1 MPSRLFRETSA
12 VAAALVIALP
22 CAAQQVRQ
30 QAYVNDFNNGFWI
43 VRVEPRMGVVP
54 TPAPQ
59 ATPTATYLVFV
70 ASEGNDHIALVRWGP
85 NGATVERDHRIGL
98 NPTELLGP
106 HGIAVS
112 PDGNYYYVTT
122 AHGTP
127 FGALWK
133 YTTDRDSLIG
143 KVQLGAF
150 PATIQVSPDG
160 AYVYAVNFN
169 LYGDPVRSSV
179 SIVYGDQMVE
189 VTRVPTCIMP
199 HGSRL
204 NPQGTKHYS
213 ACMMNDELVEIDTR
227 QFAVARHFR
236 LTKGKEEGLT
246 GAPMAGVQMAG
257 QAMSGH
263 DMTRGPEPVA
273 SAASAITCSPTW
285 AQPSADGSKVYV
297 ACNKSN
303 EIVEIDVASWKMT
316 RRIPAGDGVYNLAAT
331 HDGNRLIGTN
341 KRGQSVSVIDIA
353 TGKELA
359 RIPTTRK
366 VASGITVSSDDRYA
380 FASIE
385 GVGSQPGTVDIIDL
399 TTLQKVASV
408 DVGQQ
413 AGGIDFWKRIP

>member
-1 MPSRLFRETSA
+1 MTRLWSIPLLLA
-12 VAAALVIALP
+12 VASGEWHVARAQSDSLATRHLP
-22 CAAQQVRQ
+22 V
-30 QAYVNDFNNGFWI
+30 
-43 VRVEPRMGVVP
+43 
-54 TPAPQ
+54 
-59 ATPTATYLVFV
+59 ATYLVFV
-70 ASEGNDHIALVRWGP
+70 ASEGNDHIALLRWAP

-106 HGIAVS
+106 HGLAVS

-133 YTTDRDSLIG
+133 YTTDRDSLVG

-150 PATIQVSPDG
+150 PATVQVSPDG

-189 VTRVPTCIMP
+189 VTRVPTCVMP

-204 NPQGTKHYS
+204 NVQGTKHYS

-236 LTKGKEEGLT
+236 LTNGKEEGLT
-246 GAPMAGVQMAG
+246 GAPLAGVQMAG
-257 QAMSGH
+257 HEMSAH
-263 DMTRGPEPVA
+263 D
-273 SAASAITCSPTW
+273 ITCSPTW
-285 AQPSADGSKVYV
+285 AQPSADGAKVFV

-331 HDGNRLIGTN
+331 HDGKLLLGTN

-353 TGKELA
+353 SGKELA

-413 AGGIDFWKRIP
+413 AGGIDFWKIIR

>member
-1 MPSRLFRETSA
+1 MIVRRALALLVVVASA
-12 VAAALVIALP
+12 VSRVAS
-22 CAAQQVRQ
+22 AQS
-30 QAYVNDFNNGFWI
+30 DSL
-43 VRVEPRMGVVP
+43 
-54 TPAPQ
+54 
-59 ATPTATYLVFV
+59 ATRHRPSATYLVFV

-133 YTTDRDSLIG
+133 YTTDRDSLVG

-150 PATIQVSPDG
+150 PATVQVSPDG

-236 LTKGKEEGLT
+236 LTKGNEEGLS

-257 QAMSGH
+257 HAMGGS
-263 DMTRGPEPVA
+263 D
-273 SAASAITCSPTW
+273 ITCSPTW
-285 AQPSADGSKVYV
+285 AQPSSDGAKVFV
-297 ACNKSN
+297 ACNKSS
-303 EIVEIDVASWKMT
+303 EIVEVDVAPWKMT
-316 RRIPAGDGVYNLAAT
+316 RRIPAGDGVYNLAVT
-331 HDGNRLIGTN
+331 HDGKRILGTN
-341 KRGQSVSVIDIA
+341 KRGQSVSVIDIG

-385 GVGSQPGTVDIIDL
+385 GIGSQPGTVDIIDL

-413 AGGIDFWKRIP
+413 AGGIDFWKIVR

>member
-1 MPSRLFRETSA
+1 MNRAAVLMVLSSVIGGQWSGITAQSSPAADHRPRTAPS
-12 VAAALVIALP
+12 
-22 CAAQQVRQ
+22 
-30 QAYVNDFNNGFWI
+30 
-43 VRVEPRMGVVP
+43 
-54 TPAPQ
+54 
-59 ATPTATYLVFV
+59 ATYFVFV
-70 ASEGNDHIALVRWGP
+70 ASEGNDRIALVSFGP
-85 NGATVERDHRIGL
+85 NGARVERERRIGL

-106 HGIAVS
+106 HGIALS
-112 PDGNYYYVTT
+112 PDGKYYYVTT

-133 YTTDRDSLIG
+133 YTTDRDSLVG
-143 KVQLGAF
+143 KVDLGAF
-150 PATIQVSPDG
+150 PATVQVSPDG

-189 VTRVPTCIMP
+189 VTRIPTCIMP

-213 ACMMNDELVEIDTR
+213 VCMMNDALVEIDTR
-227 QFAVARHFR
+227 QFSIARHFR

-257 QAMSGH
+257 HEMGAH
-263 DMTRGPEPVA
+263 DL
-273 SAASAITCSPTW
+273 SCSPTW
-285 AQPSADGSKVYV
+285 AQPSADGSKVFV
-297 ACNKSN
+297 ACNKSSD
-303 EIVEIDVASWKMT
+303 IVEIDVASWTMT
-316 RRIPAGDGVYNLAAT
+316 RRFPAGDGVYNLAAT
-331 HDGNRLIGTN
+331 HDGKLLLTTN
-341 KRGQSVSVIDIA
+341 KRGQSVSIIDIA
-353 TGKELA
+353 SGKELA
-359 RIPTTRK
+359 RVPTTRK

-399 TTLQKVASV
+399 TTMQKVASV

-413 AGGIDFWKRIP
+413 AGGIDFWKTVP

>member
-1 MPSRLFRETSA
+1 MP
-12 VAAALVIALP
+12 V
-22 CAAQQVRQ
+22 
-30 QAYVNDFNNGFWI
+30 
-43 VRVEPRMGVVP
+43 
-54 TPAPQ
+54 
-59 ATPTATYLVFV
+59 ATYLVFV
-70 ASEGNDHIALVRWGP
+70 ASEGNDHIALLRWAP

-106 HGIAVS
+106 HGLAVS

-133 YTTDRDSLIG
+133 YTTDRDSLVG

-150 PATIQVSPDG
+150 PATVQVSPDG

-179 SIVYGDQMVE
+179 SIVYSDQMVE
-189 VTRVPTCIMP
+189 VTRVPTCVMP

-204 NPQGTKHYS
+204 NVQGTKHYS

-236 LTKGKEEGLT
+236 LTNGKEEGLT
-246 GAPMAGVQMAG
+246 GAPLAGVQMAG
-257 QAMSGH
+257 HEMSAH
-263 DMTRGPEPVA
+263 D
-273 SAASAITCSPTW
+273 ITCSPTW
-285 AQPSADGSKVYV
+285 AQPSADGAKVFV

-331 HDGNRLIGTN
+331 HDGKLLLGTN

-353 TGKELA
+353 SGKELA

-413 AGGIDFWKRIP
+413 AGGIDFWKIIR

>member
-1 MPSRLFRETSA
+1 MRKLPVLWSVVGGLWSVANAQSVPRPDNRQSPTSPS
-12 VAAALVIALP
+12 
-22 CAAQQVRQ
+22 
-30 QAYVNDFNNGFWI
+30 
-43 VRVEPRMGVVP
+43 
-54 TPAPQ
+54 
-59 ATPTATYLVFV
+59 ATYEVFV
-70 ASEGNDHIALVRWGP
+70 ASEGNDRIALVSFGP
-85 NGATVERDHRIGL
+85 NGARVEREHRIGL

-106 HGIAVS
+106 HGIALS
-112 PDGNYYYVTT
+112 PDGKYYYVTT

-133 YTTDRDSLIG
+133 YTADRDSLIG
-143 KVQLGAF
+143 KVDLGAF
-150 PATIQVSPDG
+150 PATVQVSPDG

-179 SIVYGDQMVE
+179 SVVYGDQMVE
-189 VTRVPTCIMP
+189 VTRIPTCIMP

-213 ACMMNDELVEIDTR
+213 VCMMNDDLVEIDTH
-227 QFAVARHFR
+227 QFNVARHFR

-246 GAPMAGVQMAG
+246 GAPMVGVQMAG
-257 QAMSGH
+257 HDMSGH
-263 DMTRGPEPVA
+263 DVSHGAEPPK
-273 SAASAITCSPTW
+273 AADISCSPTW
-285 AQPSADGSKVYV
+285 AQPSADGATIFV

-303 EIVEIDVASWKMT
+303 DIVEIDAASWKMT
-316 RRIPAGDGVYNLAAT
+316 RRIPTGDGVYNLAAT
-331 HDGNRLIGTN
+331 HDGKLLLGTN

-353 TGKELA
+353 SGRELA
-359 RIPTTRK
+359 RIATTRK
-366 VASGITVSSDDRYA
+366 LASGITVSSDDRYA

-413 AGGIDFWKRIP
+413 AGGIDFWKKVP

>member
-1 MPSRLFRETSA
+1 MTFRRALALFVIGASA
-12 VAAALVIALP
+12 NGQVAT
-22 CAAQQVRQ
+22 AQSDSLSARH
-30 QAYVNDFNNGFWI
+30 
-43 VRVEPRMGVVP
+43 
-54 TPAPQ
+54 TPA
-59 ATPTATYLVFV
+59 ATYLAFV

-85 NGATVERDHRIGL
+85 NGATVDRDHRIGL

-133 YTTDRDSLIG
+133 FTTDRDSLIG

-150 PATIQVSPDG
+150 PATVQVSPDG

-179 SIVYGDQMVE
+179 SVVYGDQMVE
-189 VTRVPTCIMP
+189 VTRIPTCIMP

-236 LTKGKEEGLT
+236 LTKGKEEGLMGT
-246 GAPMAGVQMAG
+246 PMAGAQMAG

-263 DMTRGPEPVA
+263 DMTHGAEAVP
-273 SAASAITCSPTW
+273 SAAVQITCSPTW

-303 EIVEIDVASWKMT
+303 EIVEIDVASWTMN

-331 HDGNRLIGTN
+331 HDGKRLIGTN

-359 RIPTTRK
+359 RISTTRR
-366 VASGITVSSDDRYA
+366 VASGVTVSSDDRYA

-385 GVGSQPGTVDIIDL
+385 GIGSQPGTVDIIDL

-413 AGGIDFWKRIP
+413 AGGIDFWKVIR